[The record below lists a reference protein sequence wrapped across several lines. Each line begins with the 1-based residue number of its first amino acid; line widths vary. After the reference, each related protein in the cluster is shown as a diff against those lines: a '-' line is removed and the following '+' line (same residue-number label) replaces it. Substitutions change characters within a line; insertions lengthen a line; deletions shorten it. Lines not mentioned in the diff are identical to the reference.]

1 MRLQSPSQDS
11 NHPEDLFQS
20 RIDNNADNNSNNSMI
35 ARSHKMVCCAGNLF
49 PGFSLLTAGIEVKE
63 DWTRVWLI
71 THNDHV
77 LKRLKLVL
85 IRALY

>member
-1 MRLQSPSQDS
+1 
-11 NHPEDLFQS
+11 
-20 RIDNNADNNSNNSMI
+20 
-35 ARSHKMVCCAGNLF
+35 LF

-77 LKRLKLVL
+77 LKCLKLVL